1 MFVLEG
7 IWSCHKNALRC
18 EALRLEP
25 QVRAEKTISYKSN
38 GGAGDTKELLKQE
51 GNESHRRAGCDSSIS
66 QKGSPFRLRTRRG
79 SLGRGGSGRGPSGFG
94 GLDS

>member
-38 GGAGDTKELLKQE
+38 GGAGDTKELLKQAPLREMRVIE
-51 GNESHRRAGCDSSIS
+51 GQDAIVVSPRRD
-66 QKGSPFRLRTRRG
+66 L
-79 SLGRGGSGRGPSGFG
+79 PSA
-94 GLDS
+94 